1 MIIEVN
7 EIIKLIN
14 GLRDEIVGYNRIVQ
28 DDINKM
34 NEKALEEYDK
44 AIKSLTLDKHILI
57 EKNQELE
64 NQLSNLEYREK
75 ELKEAR
81 EQIELFKQQ
90 NQSYSNTVYDLENQ
104 INSNEEILKKT
115 INEHKDI
122 IKMLIDD
129 KEKLRTDID
138 FIRNEFSKTERKYLE
153 ENAELRTN
161 NFRLSKKVEKL
172 TQNMNKIRL
181 KVSGEEGW
189 LLEEIQEIIE
199 ETLDKEVQ

>member
-138 FIRNEFSKTERKYLE
+138 FIRNEFNKTERKYLE